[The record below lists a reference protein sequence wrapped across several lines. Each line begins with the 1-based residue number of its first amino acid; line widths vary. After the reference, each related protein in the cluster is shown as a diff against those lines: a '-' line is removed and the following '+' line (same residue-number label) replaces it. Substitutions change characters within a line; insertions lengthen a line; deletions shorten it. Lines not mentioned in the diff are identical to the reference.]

1 MDASYWDNS
10 IATVL
15 NPATPG
21 GTGDSLLADIGSIKA
36 INAWLTPLKF
46 VGMALLF
53 SSIALAL
60 VTIVKVLRFQ
70 ASRLVEVAQ
79 QRS

>member
-1 MDASYWDNS
+1 LS
-10 IATVL
+10 
-15 NPATPG
+15 
-21 GTGDSLLADIGSIKA
+21 DIGSIKA